1 VALKEI
7 IIEQLKSIWSENK
20 AKGLLAQVKF
30 QQFLVRGELTG
41 LHKKYYSGGW
51 ILAPKDNA
59 YFKYRYAF
67 FIHGEIIP
75 NINNLCELE
84 EVMDEASAN
93 NFKRIA
99 GYLNK
104 AGIGVMY
111 AIPLGN
117 GIKNIENIE
126 WNIYNYNL
134 EEERLQQIDS
144 ENFFSNW
151 GNRGRPSRSR
161 GWSRETE
168 GSYLSLDEDILL
180 ALYLNE
186 HFYTE
191 YLKRKLHIPI
201 SDPYDVDGFFIV
213 HTSGKV
219 IPIEIKEKFP
229 AGENQNKFF
238 GIDAGRV
245 LMLLRLCLPND
256 SNALYIIREVDD
268 SPQRRFVA
276 WKYISLSDIIMTSGW
291 NLQRGGTGMG
301 GQETQTIRLPYD
313 EFKALTKE
321 VLKDSYLDKIGDL
334 PKEIKDKVQQFL
346 SDRISKFGW

>member
-1 VALKEI
+1 MCVKEKI
-7 IIEQLKSIWSENK
+7 IKKLKSIWSENK
-20 AKGLLAQVKF
+20 AKGLLAQVKL
-30 QQFLVRGELTG
+30 QQSLVQGEFSG
-41 LHKKYYSGGW
+41 LHKKYYSGCW

-67 FIHGEIIP
+67 FIHGKIISDV
-75 NINNLCELE
+75 NKEVILE
-84 EVMDEASAN
+84 EVINEASAN

-104 AGIGVMY
+104 AGIGIMY

-117 GIKNIENIE
+117 KIENIE

-134 EEERLQQIDS
+134 EEEKLHKIDS
-144 ENFFSNW
+144 NNFFLRW
-151 GNRGRPSRSR
+151 GNRGRPSSSH
-161 GWSRETE
+161 GWSEETE
-168 GSYLSLDEDILL
+168 DSYRSLEEDVLF

-191 YLKRKLHIPI
+191 YLKRQLHIPI

-219 IPIEIKEKFP
+219 IPLEIKEKFP

-256 SNALYIIREVDD
+256 SNALYIIREVED
-268 SPQRRFVA
+268 SPERRFIA
-276 WKYISLSDIIMTSGW
+276 WKYVTLSDIIMTSGW

-301 GQETQTIRLPYD
+301 GQETQTIILPYC
-313 EFKALTKE
+313 EFKTLTGE
-321 VLKDSYLDKIGDL
+321 VLKDSYLDKIGDF
-334 PKEIKDKVQQFL
+334 PKEIKDRVQEFL

>member
-1 VALKEI
+1 MTVKEI
-7 IIEQLKSIWSENK
+7 IINQLKRIWSENK

-30 QQFLVRGELTG
+30 QQSLISGEFEG

-51 ILAPKDNA
+51 ILAPKDKA

-67 FIHGEIIP
+67 FIHGKIMP
-75 NINNLCELE
+75 DINDICELE
-84 EVMDEASAN
+84 GVMSEASAN

-99 GYLNK
+99 GYFNK

-111 AIPLGN
+111 AIPLGT
-117 GIKNIENIE
+117 GIENIR

-134 EEERLQQIDS
+134 EKEKLHRIDS
-144 ENFFSNW
+144 DNFFSNW
-151 GNRGRPSRSR
+151 GNRGRPSHSR
-161 GWSRETE
+161 GWSKDTE
-168 GSYLSLDEDILL
+168 DSYLSLDEDILL
-180 ALYLNE
+180 TLYLNE

-191 YLKRKLHIPI
+191 YLKRQLHIPI

-229 AGENQNKFF
+229 ASENQSKFF

-256 SNALYIIREVDD
+256 SNAFYIIREVDN
-268 SPQRRFVA
+268 SPQRQFMT
-276 WKYISLSDIIMTSGW
+276 WKYIALSDIIMASGW
-291 NLQRGGTGMG
+291 NLQRGGIGMG

-313 EFKALTKE
+313 EFEALSRE
-321 VLKDSYLDKIGDL
+321 VLKDSHLDKIGDL
-334 PKEIKDKVQQFL
+334 PKEIRDRVQQFL
-346 SDRISKFGW
+346 SDRISKFGK